1 MEKLTITGN
10 LGADVEVKQFDK
22 RVVLNFSVAVRKKE
36 LTHWYRCAYWR
47 NAGQDAV
54 KDFLRK
60 GQKVLIEGTPEVR
73 IYEKGREP
81 VATIDVEVNYLELLG
96 NVERSAD
103 PAPSQNGT
111 LSNNG
116 ELYPPNINPF
126 I

>member
-1 MEKLTITGN
+1 MEKIMITGN
-10 LGADVEVKQFDK
+10 LGADVEVKEFDK

-36 LTHWYRCAYWR
+36 ITHWYRCAYWR

-60 GQKVLIEGTPEVR
+60 GQKVLIEGTPDVR
-73 IYEKGREP
+73 IYQKDGQP

-96 NVERSAD
+96 AVEKPA
-103 PAPSQNGT
+103 APSSNGSV
-111 LSNNG
+111 SNNG
-116 ELYPPNINPF
+116 ELYPQYINPF